1 MNDLQRTSEILK
13 RVDAEV
19 ADLQQR
25 LKDGISTESEDRA
38 ARAVAKRMVRDIK
51 EAQGTLARAL
61 ETLRTAG
68 SADPEKQRNDD
79 HLDKREARP
88 PDRDPA
94 R

>member
-1 MNDLQRTSEILK
+1 MNDFQRTSEILK

-38 ARAVAKRMVRDIK
+38 ARAVAIRMVCDIK

-68 SADPEKQRNDD
+68 SEDPEKR
-79 HLDKREARP
+79 RTAR
-88 PDRDPA
+88 R
-94 R
+94 